1 MKRGARKGWRWRV
14 SERTANKDLHL
25 LYEPGNWGDILKGLW
40 AILATRTIIEVRG
53 LKIFHHFDPFAGAPT
68 YPLVEASRRRLEGL
82 PLEGLKEL
90 QEPYGARG
98 LMASTAVLVRDAA
111 GTSGAQAELKVFDLD
126 PVRKEAWKGEASAQ
140 ILEAESGED
149 AIERLRSLVDGPT
162 PGAGVPDLVLVD
174 PYDLFNHPERL
185 LPPALS
191 IARLSTVLLYS
202 YNKAPRGPGQWRLYQ
217 DLRKAIVKGLPPG
230 CSCLVG
236 RIPAD
241 PSLARAHHEV
251 FLIGPEET
259 LSKVREELRQSTAKL
274 ARWLAEM
281 GCFEEIFRSA

>member
-149 AIERLRSLVDGPT
+149 AIERLRSLVDGPR

-174 PYDLFNHPERL
+174 PYDLFNHPPSPRLEHCPSLDGAPLLLQQGSAGPGAMASLPGPSQGDRQGAPAGLL
-185 LPPALS
+185 LPGWTHSRRPFLG
-191 IARLSTVLLYS
+191 
-202 YNKAPRGPGQWRLYQ
+202 PR
-217 DLRKAIVKGLPPG
+217 PP
-230 CSCLVG
+230 
-236 RIPAD
+236 
-241 PSLARAHHEV
+241 
-251 FLIGPEET
+251 
-259 LSKVREELRQSTAKL
+259 
-274 ARWLAEM
+274 
-281 GCFEEIFRSA
+281 